1 LKDTARPI
9 EPPAGTGRVV
19 RLLYALNAAAA
30 SLQQSV
36 HSEDEVFR
44 VFKEQS
50 ISIGLVC
57 SLSLLTEDRQ
67 KLVIRAAAAPSNILS
82 KVEKL
87 AGMSAEG
94 FSFEIDKVD
103 SFQKVVNRGQPLYL
117 NQNSGIVSQLVPP
130 FLKNIINIILNT
142 MGQIPI
148 IMAPIFI
155 DGRVEGVL
163 TIAGRSLTPDDLP
176 GIEAFANHLA
186 IAIHNSRL
194 FAATRRQAQALG
206 LLDRVRTALA
216 SEIELPTLIKTVV
229 EAISETFGYTLVS
242 LYLLEGD
249 ELAMQHQV
257 GYDNVIERIPIS
269 SGVSGRVVRSGLPV
283 LLQDVHDDPTFLGAI
298 ANIVSE
304 VCVPLLDQG
313 EVVGTLNVE
322 SIGDFQLGEDD
333 LRLMVALSEHVNVA
347 IRRARLY
354 EALQQREK
362 RLRKQREALMV
373 LATNTALGET
383 GLKSALHEILKT
395 TARTLDVERA
405 GVWIIDESKKTLTC
419 QGLYQ
424 KGTEQYAS
432 GETLP
437 MTVYPTYLQAL
448 EENRAIAANNCCVDS
463 RTAELAAAYYKPNG
477 ITSVLNAPIRLNG
490 KMVGAVSHE
499 HVGGERLWENE
510 EEVFAGSIADLVALL
525 LEAQERHRTE
535 EALRQAQK
543 LESLGVLAG
552 GVAHDFNN
560 LLVAMLG
567 QTSLALGLL
576 EPENLA
582 RPHIEKATNA
592 ARRAADLTRQLLAYS
607 GRGQFE
613 KRPLHLNTLIKENLH
628 LLQVAIPKNV
638 QLESTLFDPLP
649 TIDGDNGQIQQ
660 IIMNLIINAAESLNG
675 KPGTV
680 TISTG
685 LKEVSP
691 EDTSYGQFT
700 GRMLPSRNYVGLNV
714 HDTGL
719 GMGDETLA
727 RIFDPFFTTKGTG
740 RGLGL
745 AAVLGIIRGHHGGLQ
760 VETQSGEGT
769 TFKLLFPAGDKMAN
783 DAAVEPHRHIEQ
795 TNGYILVIDD
805 EEPVREAI
813 TDILDLEGISVI
825 SAENGT
831 TGIQLYLQHQTD
843 VKVVLLDLSM
853 PGLSGEETL
862 RALREINPSVQVIL
876 SSGYSEKD
884 AVGRFSDLGLTAF
897 LQKPY
902 EAETLISLLGHH
914 LRV

>member
-1 LKDTARPI
+1 
-9 EPPAGTGRVV
+9 
-19 RLLYALNAAAA
+19 
-30 SLQQSV
+30 
-36 HSEDEVFR
+36 
-44 VFKEQS
+44 
-50 ISIGLVC
+50 
-57 SLSLLTEDRQ
+57 
-67 KLVIRAAAAPSNILS
+67 
-82 KVEKL
+82 
-87 AGMSAEG
+87 
-94 FSFEIDKVD
+94 
-103 SFQKVVNRGQPLYL
+103 
-117 NQNSGIVSQLVPP
+117 
-130 FLKNIINIILNT
+130 
-142 MGQIPI
+142 
-148 IMAPIFI
+148 
-155 DGRVEGVL
+155 
-163 TIAGRSLTPDDLP
+163 
-176 GIEAFANHLA
+176 
-186 IAIHNSRL
+186 
-194 FAATRRQAQALG
+194 
-206 LLDRVRTALA
+206 
-216 SEIELPTLIKTVV
+216 
-229 EAISETFGYTLVS
+229 
-242 LYLLEGD
+242 
-249 ELAMQHQV
+249 
-257 GYDNVIERIPIS
+257 
-269 SGVSGRVVRSGLPV
+269 
-283 LLQDVHDDPTFLGAI
+283 
-298 ANIVSE
+298 
-304 VCVPLLDQG
+304 
-313 EVVGTLNVE
+313 
-322 SIGDFQLGEDD
+322 
-333 LRLMVALSEHVNVA
+333 
-347 IRRARLY
+347 
-354 EALQQREK
+354 
-362 RLRKQREALMV
+362 
-373 LATNTALGET
+373 
-383 GLKSALHEILKT
+383 
-395 TARTLDVERA
+395 
-405 GVWIIDESKKTLTC
+405 
-419 QGLYQ
+419 
-424 KGTEQYAS
+424 
-432 GETLP
+432 
-437 MTVYPTYLQAL
+437 
-448 EENRAIAANNCCVDS
+448 
-463 RTAELAAAYYKPNG
+463 
-477 ITSVLNAPIRLNG
+477 
-490 KMVGAVSHE
+490 
-499 HVGGERLWENE
+499 
-510 EEVFAGSIADLVALL
+510 
-525 LEAQERHRTE
+525 
-535 EALRQAQK
+535 
-543 LESLGVLAG
+543 
-552 GVAHDFNN
+552 
-560 LLVAMLG
+560 
-567 QTSLALGLL
+567 
-576 EPENLA
+576 
-582 RPHIEKATNA
+582 
-592 ARRAADLTRQLLAYS
+592 LAYS